1 MRDTAPS
8 IQCNGGLR
16 DPHIATPDLSCDSRS
31 LALQSHCMQR
41 TLAENGVF
49 LLRISVSLLM
59 LSHGIPKALE
69 YDALVKTFPDP
80 LNVGTEMSV
89 MLILFAEIG
98 CSTLLLLG
106 LFGRFASVT
115 LFIAMMVAAF
125 VQHFDSPWAMRE
137 LPLLYA
143 AVYACLT
150 LTGPGSTSIDA
161 WFSRKMFEKEAPAS
175 RGPQRVEPEAPK

>member
-1 MRDTAPS
+1 MLDMPPQN
-8 IQCNGGLR
+8 QCNITTR
-16 DPHIATPDLSCDSRS
+16 MR
-31 LALQSHCMQR
+31 R

-59 LSHGIPKALE
+59 LSHGIPKVLE
-69 YDALVKTFPDP
+69 YETLVQSFPDP
-80 LNVGTEMSV
+80 LNVGTEVSV
-89 MLILFAEIG
+89 MLILFAEVG
-98 CSTLLLLG
+98 CSFLLLIG

-125 VQHFDSPWAMRE
+125 VHHFGDAWAARE

-150 LTGPGSTSIDA
+150 FTGPGSTSIDA
-161 WFSRKMFEKEAPAS
+161 WFKRLVFEKEGPAS
-175 RGPQRVEPEAPK
+175 PAPRRVEPGAPT